1 MFDPRAGTV
10 APSAFRTFP
19 VDAAHAA
26 AGEINARGN
35 IAPPVPSQ
43 FMRSSPPRKLL
54 SARYI
59 PYGAAVIAECGAVQ
73 VLGRGP
79 IVMPDTDNIDIAI
92 ARQHH
97 R

>member
-1 MFDPRAGTV
+1 MFEPRAGTV

-43 FMRSSPPRKLL
+43 FMRSSPPRSCSQPGISRTAPRSSPNAAL
-54 SARYI
+54 SRFW
-59 PYGAAVIAECGAVQ
+59 GAVR
-73 VLGRGP
+73 L
-79 IVMPDTDNIDIAI
+79 
-92 ARQHH
+92 
-97 R
+97 